1 MNVEEPALALPT
13 QSSASRRESRDDCF
27 SEDLEGEDRTSLV
40 DGVAYL
46 SLCASGTTDTTS
58 EPYYVGSSSG
68 ATIARIIQSSIFR
81 SSGKRAAT
89 LPVSQPCQATG
100 TSRPPAPPEFTHSDE
115 PVADFPD
122 RQQARM
128 LFDVFFERIHT
139 RWPLL
144 DRVVYT
150 KLFDKQ
156 FVRGALTIIER
167 SIFHLIYAIT
177 ARFLSLTRKPCGVDS
192 EHHLVAATEPMDYI
206 LDQHNL
212 ATVQFLILLGV
223 HGQRSPY
230 GAGAW
235 SQIRYATSV
244 CIEMG
249 LHRKKVTGS
258 PELARDAELRRR
270 AFWACYCLDRVTSIV
285 LGRAFAIADRD
296 INVEFPSTSPEFWTL
311 THPEEPDSVRPQ
323 WSNIEPFI
331 HIIKLDQIQSR
342 IHKTVFRV
350 DRDVFNGTPEQ
361 RAKLDRK
368 MATIRSDLDEWLRTY
383 PQTPKNGN
391 KITWMYDPESA
402 YLDARDFYG
411 VQYHKAMLYLFTVFL
426 PTLDTSDIRFL
437 TCARSAAC
445 VCNAY
450 KRLSQNRTLT
460 YTMISLHSCFV
471 AGLTLV
477 YCIWRDRSLFS
488 YDVLEATRACSQ
500 ILTIFGE
507 KWPGAV
513 KYRDIFDA
521 LSGSL
526 FKTIVNSAPTTM
538 MHSNGSRPLQLDVD
552 AEPSMAGLS
561 PRSRRDSREQASHH
575 PTLGS
580 KPTMSHMVT
589 DAVKEAFMEVDEE
602 APGGWQGWR
611 MWNEM
616 VSDDAASVAMRFDGF
631 GQGQSEMS
639 WNAYEGSGL
648 YGVDPI
654 QDAAM
659 SMDNR
664 GMMDGSQWNFGE
676 YR

>member
-1 MNVEEPALALPT
+1 MNVEEPAFALHP

-81 SSGKRAAT
+81 SSGKRATT
-89 LPVSQPCQATG
+89 LPVNQTCQATG
-100 TSRPPAPPEFTHSDE
+100 TSRPPVPPESTHSDE

-249 LHRKKVTGS
+249 LHRKKKVTGS

-296 INVEFPSTSPEFWTL
+296 INVEVC
-311 THPEEPDSVRPQ
+311 HP
-323 WSNIEPFI
+323 
-331 HIIKLDQIQSR
+331 
-342 IHKTVFRV
+342 
-350 DRDVFNGTPEQ
+350 
-361 RAKLDRK
+361 
-368 MATIRSDLDEWLRTY
+368 
-383 PQTPKNGN
+383 
-391 KITWMYDPESA
+391 
-402 YLDARDFYG
+402 
-411 VQYHKAMLYLFTVFL
+411 
-426 PTLDTSDIRFL
+426 
-437 TCARSAAC
+437 
-445 VCNAY
+445 
-450 KRLSQNRTLT
+450 
-460 YTMISLHSCFV
+460 
-471 AGLTLV
+471 
-477 YCIWRDRSLFS
+477 
-488 YDVLEATRACSQ
+488 
-500 ILTIFGE
+500 
-507 KWPGAV
+507 
-513 KYRDIFDA
+513 
-521 LSGSL
+521 
-526 FKTIVNSAPTTM
+526 
-538 MHSNGSRPLQLDVD
+538 
-552 AEPSMAGLS
+552 
-561 PRSRRDSREQASHH
+561 
-575 PTLGS
+575 
-580 KPTMSHMVT
+580 
-589 DAVKEAFMEVDEE
+589 
-602 APGGWQGWR
+602 
-611 MWNEM
+611 
-616 VSDDAASVAMRFDGF
+616 
-631 GQGQSEMS
+631 
-639 WNAYEGSGL
+639 SGL
-648 YGVDPI
+648 WYV
-654 QDAAM
+654 
-659 SMDNR
+659 N
-664 GMMDGSQWNFGE
+664 
-676 YR
+676 

>member
-1 MNVEEPALALPT
+1 MNVEEPALVLQP
-13 QSSASRRESRDDCF
+13 QPSASRRESREDCF

-81 SSGKRAAT
+81 SSGKRAVT
-89 LPVSQPCQATG
+89 QPVSQTCQATG
-100 TSRPPAPPEFTHSDE
+100 TSRPPAPPESTHSE
-115 PVADFPD
+115 ETGADFPD
-122 RQQARM
+122 RQQAQ
-128 LFDVFFERIHT
+128 V
-139 RWPLL
+139 
-144 DRVVYT
+144 
-150 KLFDKQ
+150 
-156 FVRGALTIIER
+156 
-167 SIFHLIYAIT
+167 
-177 ARFLSLTRKPCGVDS
+177 
-192 EHHLVAATEPMDYI
+192 
-206 LDQHNL
+206 
-212 ATVQFLILLGV
+212 
-223 HGQRSPY
+223 
-230 GAGAW
+230 
-235 SQIRYATSV
+235 
-244 CIEMG
+244 
-249 LHRKKVTGS
+249 
-258 PELARDAELRRR
+258 
-270 AFWACYCLDRVTSIV
+270 
-285 LGRAFAIADRD
+285 
-296 INVEFPSTSPEFWTL
+296 
-311 THPEEPDSVRPQ
+311 PDSDKAR

-342 IHKTVFRV
+342 IHKAVFRV

-368 MATIRSDLDEWLRTY
+368 MAAIRSDLDEWLRTY
-383 PQTPKNGN
+383 PQTPKKEN

-411 VQYHKAMLYLFTVFL
+411 VQYHKAMLFLFTVFL
-426 PTLDTSDIRFL
+426 PTLDTSDMRFI

-526 FKTIVNSAPTTM
+526 FKTIVNSTPTTT
-538 MHSNGSRPLQLDVD
+538 MHGNGSRPLQLDMD
-552 AEPSMAGLS
+552 AEPGIT
-561 PRSRRDSREQASHH
+561 PRSRRESREQASHL
-575 PTLGS
+575 PTYS
-580 KPTMSHMVT
+580 NKPTMSHMVT

-611 MWNEM
+611 MFNEM
-616 VSDDAASVAMRFDGF
+616 VSDDTTSAASAAMRFDGVS
-631 GQGQSEMS
+631 QNQTEMS
-639 WNAYEGSGL
+639 WDAYDGPGF

-659 SMDNR
+659 QMDSRN
-664 GMMDGSQWNFGE
+664 MVDGSQWNFGE